1 MNHRVGLKGGDGWD
15 VSTVCGTKGEERSG
29 WHRWNL
35 NYRSLHWALP
45 LTPQG
50 GKLLFQSLLVKSCLF
65 RGEAPK
71 GQKPCLGD
79 SWSRPAV
86 RPPSRLS
93 KAPLMMTVMKAVR
106 AGMEQGVMSSLRGQ
120 PQHKTMAAQTGPFQG
135 RGGRLPRHPPSL
147 PPQTASGTRR
157 TEREK
162 CNVQMKG
169 SAGRSSWAR
178 SEQAREGRPGVCL
191 PGPGARPCRSD
202 PHPPPPQALVSAPR
216 PTLPGGGPSPAPAP
230 GKAACFVPISTTHP
244 PPPHLFF
251 LHSLQF
257 GPFPSR
263 RDPGGRA
270 EARGWHPPALTGRAS
285 PTLGSPFPRPPP
297 GSPFPAPVSRA
308 RRSPAL
314 QHSIKIQKHLG

>member
-35 NYRSLHWALP
+35 NYQFLHWALP

-191 PGPGARPCRSD
+191 PGPG
-202 PHPPPPQALVSAPR
+202 
-216 PTLPGGGPSPAPAP
+216 PAPAGVTP
-230 GKAACFVPISTTHP
+230 T
-244 PPPHLFF
+244 PHLPRP
-251 LHSLQF
+251 LCQRQ
-257 GPFPSR
+257 GPLSQAEAPAQPQRLGKPPVLFPSPLPTHLPPTSFFFIHCSSVPFRAAGTRVAELR
-263 RDPGGRA
+263 RGG
-270 EARGWHPPALTGRAS
+270 GT
-285 PTLGSPFPRPPP
+285 PRP
-297 GSPFPAPVSRA
+297 
-308 RRSPAL
+308 
-314 QHSIKIQKHLG
+314 

>member
-35 NYRSLHWALP
+35 NYQFLHWALP

-202 PHPPPPQALVSAPR
+202 PHPPPPTSPGPCVSAKAHSPR
-216 PTLPGGGPSPAPAP
+216 RRPQPSPSAWESRLFCSHLHYPP
-230 GKAACFVPISTTHP
+230 TSP
-244 PPPHLFF
+244 PPLFSSF
-251 LHSLQF
+251 IAVRSLSEPQ
-257 GPFPSR
+257 GP
-263 RDPGGRA
+263 
-270 EARGWHPPALTGRAS
+270 GWQS
-285 PTLGSPFPRPPP
+285 
-297 GSPFPAPVSRA
+297 
-308 RRSPAL
+308 
-314 QHSIKIQKHLG
+314 